1 MNIMQKYIHKIMDFF
16 ELFEK
21 IKFETE
27 KYWATYSA
35 MMFEIKDESRISEFQ
50 KFLLKYIRISDTV
63 FSYKESKVLLIL
75 EETTIRWALLL
86 NERLREKIEQK
97 WFKYDYYCAAIQWDF
112 IDSDEKLIK
121 SLKKRL
127 KKAHECS
134 KGECIHSLSCD
145 D

>member
-1 MNIMQKYIHKIMDFF
+1 MNVMQKYIHKIMDFF

-27 KYWATYSA
+27 KYGATYSA
-35 MMFEIKDESRISEFQ
+35 MMFEVKDESRINEFQ
-50 KFLLKYIRISDTV
+50 EFLLKYIRISDTV

-86 NERLREKIEQK
+86 NERLREKIDQK

-127 KKAHECS
+127 KKARECNATD
-134 KGECIHSLSCD
+134 CVHSLSCED
-145 D
+145 